1 MKISIVIP
9 VYNSEHIQKELY
21 TRLVKVLSECNNNY
35 EIIFINDGSQ
45 DNSIENLKQ
54 LCLKDK
60 NVKLIDFSRNF
71 GHQSAITAGFE
82 KASGDIIAVI
92 DDDLQDPPEILP
104 TFIDKLN
111 EGYDVVYGI
120 RKKRKENFLRRSFFY
135 IFYRILGLLSR
146 HDIPFDTGDFCV
158 MNRKVLDNLNRFQET
173 NKFIRGIRSWIGFR
187 QTGIEYERDARYA
200 GSSQYT
206 LKKYFK
212 FALDAILSFSY
223 LPLRLSTLF
232 GFLVAGVSFFYGL
245 YIIIKK
251 FQGLIEHVPGF
262 TTLFVSTAFIGGVL
276 LICLGIIGEY
286 VARIYD
292 EIKKRPQYIIKYEK
306 GFE

>member
-1 MKISIVIP
+1 MKVSIVIP
-9 VYNSEHIQKELY
+9 VYNSEKIQKELY
-21 TRLVKVLSECNNNY
+21 TRLVNVLSKYNTNY

-54 LCLKDK
+54 LCLNDKD
-60 NVKLIDFSRNF
+60 VKLIDFSRNF
-71 GHQSAITAGFE
+71 GHQSAIMAGFN

-92 DDDLQDPPEILP
+92 DDDLQDPPEILS

-120 RKKRKENFLRRSFFY
+120 RKKRKENFLKRSFFY
-135 IFYRILGLLSR
+135 IFYRVLRLLSS

-158 MNRKVLDNLNRFQET
+158 MNRKVLENLNRFPET

-187 QTGIEYERDARYA
+187 QIGIEYERDARYE

-206 LKKYFK
+206 FKKYFK
-212 FALDAILSFSY
+212 FALDAMLSFSY
-223 LPLRLSTLF
+223 LPLRISTLF
-232 GFLVAGVSFFYGL
+232 GFLVAGFSFFYGL
-245 YIIIKK
+245 YIIVQKLLGQI
-251 FQGLIEHVPGF
+251 GDVPGF
-262 TTLFVSTAFIGGVL
+262 TTLIVSTAFIGGVL

-286 VARIYD
+286 IARIYD
-292 EIKKRPQYIIKYEK
+292 EIKRRPQYIIKDEK

>member
-9 VYNSEHIQKELY
+9 VYNSENIQKELY
-21 TRLVKVLSECNNNY
+21 TRLVKVLSKCNNNY

-45 DNSIENLKQ
+45 DNSIENLKR
-54 LCLKDK
+54 LCLNDK
-60 NVKLIDFSRNF
+60 KVKLIDFSRNF

-111 EGYDVVYGI
+111 AGYDVVYGI
-120 RKKRKENFLRRSFFY
+120 RKKRKENFFRRSVFHV
-135 IFYRILGLLSR
+135 FYRILGLLSS
-146 HDIPFDTGDFCV
+146 HDIPFDSGDFCV
-158 MNRKVLDNLNRFQET
+158 MNRKVLENLNRFQET

-187 QTGIEYERDARYA
+187 QIGIEYERDARYE

-206 LKKYFK
+206 LKKYYK

-223 LPLRLSTLF
+223 LPLRISTLF
-232 GFLVAGVSFFYGL
+232 GLFVAGFSFFYGL

-251 FQGLIEHVPGF
+251 FRGLIENVPGF
-262 TTLFVSTAFIGGVL
+262 TTLLVTTAFIGGVL

-292 EIKKRPQYIIKYEK
+292 EIKKRPQYIIKDEK